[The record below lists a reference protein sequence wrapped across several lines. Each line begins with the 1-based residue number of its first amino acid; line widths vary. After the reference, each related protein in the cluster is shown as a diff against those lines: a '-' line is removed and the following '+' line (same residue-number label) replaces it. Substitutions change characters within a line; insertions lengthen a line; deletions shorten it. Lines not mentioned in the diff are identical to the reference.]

1 MGKEAALGVI
11 ALLFGVGGG
20 ISSFPGTMISGAL
33 QFNQLHLSTV
43 LVSSIS
49 KPQALAFI
57 FAFFFNVPCM
67 AAIAAASIETHSVK
81 WPLLL
86 VVYYMATA
94 LMIGGIIYRISTGL
108 FS

>member
-57 FAFFFNVPCM
+57 FAFFSTCRV
-67 AAIAAASIETHSVK
+67 
-81 WPLLL
+81 WRLLL
-86 VVYYMATA
+86 LPV
-94 LMIGGIIYRISTGL
+94 LRHILLNGRCCSLCIIWLRRS
-108 FS
+108 